1 MLTDDFF
8 GRTMAIPFFDA
19 AATARLLSFADLVG
33 ALRIA
38 STELQAGRIVS
49 PERTTLPL
57 QDGAVMLAM
66 PATAPDIAIH
76 KLVTVCPGNMARGLA
91 TIQGQVAAY
100 DPHNGLPL
108 FMLDGPTVTARR
120 TAAMSMLGI
129 QSLHGIAPGEVLVIG
144 TGAQACTH
152 VAALGALFPAA
163 RVYVIG
169 SSFERAEAFCLRN
182 QTLKARLEALRP
194 DLIPA
199 SVEVVITATSSH
211 TPVYHEPDMPGRLVI
226 AVGSFTPDAA
236 EVATTLV
243 QGSVLYID
251 DLHGGRYEAGDFI
264 QAGTDWAR
272 VHPIADAFSHAVPVE
287 RPILFKTVGCA
298 AWDLAACRVAR
309 LGL

>member
-1 MLTDDFF
+1 
-8 GRTMAIPFFDA
+8 MAIPFFDA
-19 AATARLLSFADLVG
+19 AATARLLNFADLVG
-33 ALRIA
+33 ALRTA
-38 STELQAGRIVS
+38 SADLLAGRIVS

-76 KLVTVCPGNMARGLA
+76 KLVTVCPANAARGLA

-100 DPHNGLPL
+100 DTHNGQPL
-108 FMLDGPTVTARR
+108 FLLDGPTVTARR

-129 QSLHGIAPGEVLVIG
+129 QTLHGIAPNEVVLFG
-144 TGAQACTH
+144 TGAQAASH

-169 SSFERAEAFCLRN
+169 SSLERAEAFCVRH
-182 QTLKARLEALRP
+182 QTQNARLEALAP
-194 DLIPA
+194 DQIPD
-199 SVEVVITATSSH
+199 SVEVVITVTTSA
-211 TPVYHEPDMPGRLVI
+211 TPVYHESDMPSRLVI
-226 AVGSFTPDAA
+226 AAGAFTPDAA
-236 EVATTLV
+236 EIAAPLV
-243 QGSVLYID
+243 QASVLYID
-251 DLHGGRYEAGDFI
+251 DMQGGRYEAGDLI

-272 VHPIADAFSHAVPVE
+272 VHPIADAFSHPVPVD

-298 AWDLAACRVAR
+298 AWDLAACRVVR

>member
-1 MLTDDFF
+1 
-8 GRTMAIPFFDA
+8 MAIPFFDA
-19 AATARLLSFADLVG
+19 AATVRLLSFADLVG
-33 ALRIA
+33 ALRTA
-38 STELQAGRIVS
+38 STDLLAGRIVS
-49 PERTTLPL
+49 PERTVLPL
-57 QDGAVMLAM
+57 QEGAVMLSM
-66 PATAPDIAIH
+66 PATAADIAIH
-76 KLVTVCPGNMARGLA
+76 KMVTVCPANVARGLA

-120 TAAMSMLGI
+120 TAAMTILGI
-129 QSLHGIAPGEVLVIG
+129 QALHGMAPSEVLVIG
-144 TGAQACTH
+144 TGTQASSH

-169 SSFERAEAFCLRN
+169 RSLAQAEAFCLRN
-182 QTLKARLEALRP
+182 QTLNARLEALMP
-194 DLIPA
+194 DAIPA
-199 SVEVVITATSSH
+199 SVEVVITLTTSS

-226 AVGSFTPDAA
+226 AVGSFTPEAA
-236 EVATTLV
+236 EVPAALV

-251 DLHGGRYEAGDFI
+251 DAHGGRYEAGDFI

-272 VHPIADAFSHAVPVE
+272 VRPIADAFSHAVPVE
-287 RPILFKTVGCA
+287 RPILFKTVGSA